1 MPNRQPG
8 RPGIFSPY
16 NLCYIPR
23 DIKKRDFL
31 AAVIAGGGISFLSSR
46 LYDQYKNNRLSF
58 SDMPGLHEPLPAGT
72 DNAISR
78 EIQQLPPETLPTAE
92 EGIMVV
98 APENDLQEGFKH
110 TERRVDVA
118 EIDSLEDTDAN
129 IYLEKIRN
137 FDGDFPGDIYLS
149 EINQLLL
156 APTIERLER
165 VQRFI
170 GHGNFNL
177 IGFDE
182 MLYFARNYEEIGDFD
197 PAEIAFME
205 EIFFNDATE
214 YGFFGEK
221 VTPDLTHRILQSE
234 VEKIGGSGHFLLKG
248 DSLKQYQQ
256 IHRDVGNNLLLT
268 SGIRNVVKQMHL
280 YLSKTRQ
287 SNGNLSK
294 ASRSLAPPGY
304 SFHGIGDFDVGKI
317 GLGEAN
323 FTIDFSNTEE
333 FKRLIRLGYV
343 DIRYTD
349 TNRYGVRYEPW
360 HIKII

>member
-1 MPNRQPG
+1 
-8 RPGIFSPY
+8 
-16 NLCYIPR
+16 
-23 DIKKRDFL
+23 
-31 AAVIAGGGISFLSSR
+31 V
-46 LYDQYKNNRLSF
+46 
-58 SDMPGLHEPLPAGT
+58 
-72 DNAISR
+72 
-78 EIQQLPPETLPTAE
+78 PETLPPVTE
-92 EGIMVV
+92 DIKVV
-98 APENDLQEGFKH
+98 APENDLQQGFKH
-110 TERRVDVA
+110 TEREVDVA
-118 EIDSLEDTDAN
+118 GIESLEESEVDF
-129 IYLEKIRN
+129 YLQKIRN
-137 FDGDFPGDIYLS
+137 FDGDFPGDVYLS

-156 APTIERLER
+156 QPTIERLER

-182 MLYFARNYEEIGDFD
+182 MLYFARNYEEIGAFD
-197 PAEIAFME
+197 PAELAFLE
-205 EIFFNDATE
+205 EVFFNDATD

-221 VTPDLTHRILQSE
+221 VTPELTHRILQNDL
-234 VEKIGGSGHFLLKG
+234 EKIEGSGHYLLKG
-248 DSLKQYQQ
+248 ESLNQYNL

-280 YLSKTRQ
+280 FLAKTRQ
-287 SNGNLSK
+287 SNGNLAK

-304 SFHGIGDFDVGKI
+304 SFHGVGDFDVGKI

-323 FTIDFSNTEE
+323 FTADFSNTDE
-333 FKRLIRLGYV
+333 FRRLITLGYV